1 MKIECRLQGGDVFM
15 HLSEKGKC
23 MRVNAGRL
31 VCGGELWDYFPQGPR
46 ISYTLATGRK
56 RPSRATLIKTWLQFL
71 GRPDGGKGKSGRKV
85 RLS

>member
-31 VCGGELWDYFPQGPR
+31 VCGCLLWDYFPQGPR
-46 ISYTLATGRK
+46 LSYTIGTGRR
-56 RPSRATLIKTWLQFL
+56 RPSKRVIIKSWLQFC
-71 GRPDGGKGKSGRKV
+71 GRR
-85 RLS
+85 